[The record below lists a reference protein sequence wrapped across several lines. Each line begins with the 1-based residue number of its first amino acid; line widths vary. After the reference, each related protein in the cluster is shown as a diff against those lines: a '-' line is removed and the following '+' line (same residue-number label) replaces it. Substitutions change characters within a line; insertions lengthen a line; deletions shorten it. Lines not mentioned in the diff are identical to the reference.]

1 MFDLT
6 AQSPIAANDR
16 LLISAVSPNDVYF
29 SFSASSTVYILYNA
43 LVLTIDSS
51 NSSSITLAFP
61 SVMSTI
67 PANTK
72 ISIIQGLFIKPLL
85 SSGTRSLTL
94 TLRRSGYDFASQSFS
109 LTILPNSLSGTSIS
123 LNTYTI
129 SAVASYTFTMNL
141 TNPLAA
147 KSRIMITLPS
157 QLSISNGVCIA
168 SLSVLSSPSSINSS
182 FTCGVTVNRLI
193 TLGSIN
199 VNTLQGG

>member
-157 QLSISNGVCIA
+157 QLSISNGVCTA
-168 SLSVLSSPSSINSS
+168 SLSALSSPSSINSS